1 MGSPDG
7 RAPPEAPP
15 AGSKSDLQGLKR
27 QLQGLKV
34 PAAKNH
40 NRLIH
45 NRKTEMQGLK
55 GLKCPRFQVSVYT
68 HPYTRTYTHNT
79 TGVYRDALQGRAS
92 HIWVHYFRPFR
103 PFRPCSYLEP
113 QCLLGFQPVRCRD
126 ELVFVRSLLVPLV
139 PASRPFRGRRAPRWY
154 EFAR

>member
-27 QLQGLKV
+27 QLQGLKD
-34 PAAKNH
+34 PAAKTRNP
-40 NRLIH
+40 LIC
-45 NRKTEMQGLK
+45 NRKKELQGLK

-79 TGVYRDALQGRAS
+79 TGVYRDAPQGRAS
-92 HIWVHYFRPFR
+92 HTWVHY
-103 PFRPCSYLEP
+103 L
-113 QCLLGFQPVRCRD
+113 D
-126 ELVFVRSLLVPLV
+126 PLDPLD
-139 PASRPFRGRRAPRWY
+139 PAGTLNPSVYWAFSP
-154 EFAR
+154 